1 MRRRLRSRDGDA
13 DWIVR
18 ARRSDFH
25 LSGAAPVWADAGVYE
40 RSTSLE
46 LDIHAGLEVGII
58 LGGRAERHFQDYL
71 VPGIPGD
78 VWRVITPRGERVVMV
93 FLPEFLGEEMLGDLP
108 WWSLF
113 AVEPRERPRVTG
125 REMRET
131 ALSIGRELHREIS
144 ERPAGWHTPVRL
156 GLLRLLFYLSRGWR
170 PPIRP
175 RGQPIPRAGS
185 LSRIMPALTLL
196 HERSREGLSLSEA
209 ACACNLGQSRFA
221 LLFRQTMGLSFGKF
235 ALRARLSFG
244 AHLLRTTDLV
254 VADVASRCGFV
265 DASHFHRTFVK
276 HYGCTP
282 RRYRE
287 SGR

>member
-1 MRRRLRSRDGDA
+1 
-13 DWIVR
+13 
-18 ARRSDFH
+18 
-25 LSGAAPVWADAGVYE
+25 
-40 RSTSLE
+40 
-46 LDIHAGLEVGII
+46 
-58 LGGRAERHFQDYL
+58 
-71 VPGIPGD
+71 
-78 VWRVITPRGERVVMV
+78 
-93 FLPEFLGEEMLGDLP
+93 
-108 WWSLF
+108 
-113 AVEPRERPRVTG
+113 
-125 REMRET
+125 
-131 ALSIGRELHREIS
+131 
-144 ERPAGWHTPVRL
+144 
-156 GLLRLLFYLSRGWR
+156 
-170 PPIRP
+170 
-175 RGQPIPRAGS
+175 
-185 LSRIMPALTLL
+185 MPALTLL